1 MISRGYDG
9 RIGNDNYYISDSNY
23 QDYNSKVHDANL
35 VSIRGYGQDSIP
47 QYSDTKPGTVMKQE
61 DEKKFNWWLLIIGG
75 IALYYMLKK

>member
-35 VSIRGYGQDSIP
+35 ISIRGYGQDSIP
-47 QYSDTKPGTVMKQE
+47 QYSDTKPGTVMKQ